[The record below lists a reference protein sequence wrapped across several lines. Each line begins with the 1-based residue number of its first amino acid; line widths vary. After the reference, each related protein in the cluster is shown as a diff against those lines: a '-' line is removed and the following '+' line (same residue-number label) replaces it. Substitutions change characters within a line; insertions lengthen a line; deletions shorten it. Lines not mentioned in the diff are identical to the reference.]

1 MMMFCDRVNKDI
13 EGPMISVRLLAHKL
27 QSPQER
33 EALFALLTLETCVKN
48 CGSRFQSEIGKFR
61 FLNEI
66 IKVVSPKYLGT
77 RTSENV
83 KKRCIEL
90 MYSWTRDLSH
100 EPKIGEA
107 YAMLKTQGIV
117 KEDPAYI
124 DKNLN
129 ANPAPPPRPK
139 NALFEDDEKARLLSR
154 LLKSK
159 NPEDLQAANRL
170 IKNMVQQDA
179 DRIDKISKRV
189 SELET
194 INNNVSVLSEM
205 LEHYG
210 TESASQSDRDT
221 MKELYETLEKLR
233 PNLFRLASDTDEQDN
248 DGIADILKAN
258 DEVMKV
264 MNQYKLK
271 VEGSSDFG
279 TNHTLLDLG
288 FDQTTQSPNKTK
300 ANLASTTTPVGAS
313 ILDEQLLAL
322 GLSDPPDMK
331 PVVASNQPSSNLDN
345 SSSSTIDQLSDIFGS
360 VNVEPSD
367 KLSNVITASST
378 TDANPSPIHSVF
390 NMGATNTPLHS
401 GMAQAPV
408 FPNFTAT
415 SQTPSLASGSFVSAP
430 LKNKPQAFGSMS
442 ADALGMRLSSSTT
455 VSESQKKAMEELDML
470 GKAMLMQSLS
480 KEKGQ
485 SSSSTNSP
493 FTSALSATGTNTT
506 TNTTTTT
513 AATSLSTTPAT
524 HSTNSAIGPFIG
536 ASTTTTGSTSTTT
549 TTTTTTA
556 TTNNTNNNTSSALD
570 DTIGDLFCFNGDLT
584 PSILTTASTTPA
596 SSIISTTTT
605 TTKDAADILTA
616 TTAIS
621 NNTTTTATATTTI
634 NSNGSGSGGGGGD
647 VVGSLLNFST
657 KPLVPVGQEPAYS
670 DGSGGGGG
678 GGSNI
683 INTGSPTLVPKEPI
697 SLSDVFVPLESVEP
711 GATSSINAYEKD
723 GLKIVIHF
731 AKNKP
736 RPDVLVLVVSVM
748 NSGSIPIRN
757 FLFQAAVPKMMK
769 VKLQPPS
776 ATDLPSFNPILPPA
790 AITQV
795 MLLANPL
802 KEKIRLKYKI
812 TYYKESVQLSDVGEI
827 DDFPT
832 N

>member
-1 MMMFCDRVNKDI
+1 
-13 EGPMISVRLLAHKL
+13 
-27 QSPQER
+27 
-33 EALFALLTLETCVKN
+33 
-48 CGSRFQSEIGKFR
+48 
-61 FLNEI
+61 
-66 IKVVSPKYLGT
+66 
-77 RTSENV
+77 
-83 KKRCIEL
+83 
-90 MYSWTRDLSH
+90 
-100 EPKIGEA
+100 
-107 YAMLKTQGIV
+107 
-117 KEDPAYI
+117 
-124 DKNLN
+124 
-129 ANPAPPPRPK
+129 
-139 NALFEDDEKARLLSR
+139 
-154 LLKSK
+154 
-159 NPEDLQAANRL
+159 
-170 IKNMVQQDA
+170 MVQQDA

-536 ASTTTTGSTSTTT
+536 ASTTTTTGSTSTTT
-549 TTTTTTA
+549 TTTTTATA

-621 NNTTTTATATTTI
+621 NNTTTTTATTTI
-634 NSNGSGSGGGGGD
+634 NSNGSGGGGGGGD

-670 DGSGGGGG
+670 DGGGGGG
-678 GGSNI
+678 GGSNV

-757 FLFQAAVPKMMK
+757 FLFQAAVPK
-769 VKLQPPS
+769 
-776 ATDLPSFNPILPPA
+776 
-790 AITQV
+790 
-795 MLLANPL
+795 
-802 KEKIRLKYKI
+802 EKIRLKYKI

>member
-1 MMMFCDRVNKDI
+1 MASEVETLDTLLNKATNPANREEDWDHMMMFCDRVNKDI

-536 ASTTTTGSTSTTT
+536 ASTTTTTGSTSTTT
-549 TTTTTTA
+549 TTTTTATA

-621 NNTTTTATATTTI
+621 NNTTTTTATTTI
-634 NSNGSGSGGGGGD
+634 NSNGSGGGGGGGD

-670 DGSGGGGG
+670 DGGGGGG
-678 GGSNI
+678 GGSNV

-757 FLFQAAVPKMMK
+757 FLFQAAVPK
-769 VKLQPPS
+769 
-776 ATDLPSFNPILPPA
+776 
-790 AITQV
+790 
-795 MLLANPL
+795 
-802 KEKIRLKYKI
+802 EKIRLKYKI

>member
-1 MMMFCDRVNKDI
+1 MASEVETLDSLLNKATNPANREEDWDHMMMFCDRVNKDI

-129 ANPAPPPRPK
+129 ANPAPPRPK

-264 MNQYKLK
+264 MNQYKMK
-271 VEGSSDFG
+271 VEGSSEFG

-300 ANLASTTTPVGAS
+300 ANLASMTTPVGAS

-331 PVVASNQPSSNLDN
+331 PVATSTQPSSNLDN

-378 TDANPSPIHSVF
+378 TDATPSPIHSVF
-390 NMGATNTPLHS
+390 NMGATNTSLNS

-430 LKNKPQAFGSMS
+430 LKNK
-442 ADALGMRLSSSTT
+442 
-455 VSESQKKAMEELDML
+455 
-470 GKAMLMQSLS
+470 
-480 KEKGQ
+480 
-485 SSSSTNSP
+485 
-493 FTSALSATGTNTT
+493 
-506 TNTTTTT
+506 
-513 AATSLSTTPAT
+513 
-524 HSTNSAIGPFIG
+524 
-536 ASTTTTGSTSTTT
+536 
-549 TTTTTTA
+549 
-556 TTNNTNNNTSSALD
+556 
-570 DTIGDLFCFNGDLT
+570 
-584 PSILTTASTTPA
+584 
-596 SSIISTTTT
+596 
-605 TTKDAADILTA
+605 
-616 TTAIS
+616 
-621 NNTTTTATATTTI
+621 
-634 NSNGSGSGGGGGD
+634 
-647 VVGSLLNFST
+647 
-657 KPLVPVGQEPAYS
+657 
-670 DGSGGGGG
+670 
-678 GGSNI
+678 
-683 INTGSPTLVPKEPI
+683 EPI

-711 GATSSINAYEKD
+711 GTTPPINAYEKD

-802 KEKIRLKYKI
+802 KVVSMKIKNLTGKFSKYYINDYIRNQVSPYAGNRHQMMLK
-812 TYYKESVQLSDVGEI
+812 
-827 DDFPT
+827 PP
-832 N
+832 